1 MGTTSLHV
9 QGTLKDQY
17 FCPLGV
23 AKRYDLQR
31 FWWWEDP
38 RGNHAEGS
46 LNYYLID
53 HRIPI
58 AILLALAQPLT
69 TFFVTNGYGALNRLI
84 KGTVLYKI

>member
-1 MGTTSLHV
+1 M
-9 QGTLKDQY
+9 QY
-17 FCPLGV
+17 
-23 AKRYDLQR
+23 LQR

-84 KGTVLYKI
+84 KGKVLMIIYRKFIKLQTNVYNKL